1 MMEFGL
7 DPEKHIV
14 GTSGDGASAM
24 VSFGSMI
31 ASEYVQCSDHGIHLG
46 VTKVLYLKKQSA
58 DAPVDDD
65 DDDVFFV
72 ECGNEDEPD
81 EDVPDAG
88 EDTESDDE
96 EEADS
101 LQMVFA
107 YQSTIT
113 KLRKIVSLFHRSLVK
128 NEILQKFVKRMNNWR
143 ELKLK
148 LDSKTRWGSLH
159 DACERFLKLLGPV
172 KEALNHREIDK
183 TY

>member
-1 MMEFGL
+1 MEFGL

-24 VSFGSMI
+24 VSFGFMI

-72 ECGNEDEPD
+72 ECGNDNDPD

-88 EDTESDDE
+88 ENTELF
-96 EEADS
+96 S
-101 LQMVFA
+101 LINQ
-107 YQSTIT
+107 
-113 KLRKIVSLFHRSLVK
+113 RSP
-128 NEILQKFVKRMNNWR
+128 N
-143 ELKLK
+143 
-148 LDSKTRWGSLH
+148 
-159 DACERFLKLLGPV
+159 
-172 KEALNHREIDK
+172 
-183 TY
+183 